1 MTKESIIYVPS
12 GIVEPNLG
20 FTISY
25 LHHAIR
31 TANNLRMM
39 EDSMLIYRLVR
50 APERRVFYIDTGNLP
65 KAKAAQYVQEIAD
78 KNKTKVVYDVSTG
91 EIRNDKKFMAMT
103 EDYWIPRKEG
113 SKGTEIETLPGGEQV
128 GETGEAEY
136 YKNKLFT
143 ALNVPKSR
151 FAEQPSLFSSGTT
164 VTRDEV
170 RFSRFISQLRGKFIV
185 LFEEILGRQL
195 VLKGVMTANEW
206 DDEKGKISYNFAED
220 SHFAEALK
228 QEKLESRADLL
239 SRLDPFVGKYI
250 SREYVYKEVFCMTDE
265 EMKEEMKKSEGD
277 RPWAQSF
284 MPEPIPTNESFDQPS
299 SSDELLE
306 NLNEIKASE
315 MELNQALT
323 DFVRSQAD

>member
-277 RPWAQSF
+277 RAWAQSF